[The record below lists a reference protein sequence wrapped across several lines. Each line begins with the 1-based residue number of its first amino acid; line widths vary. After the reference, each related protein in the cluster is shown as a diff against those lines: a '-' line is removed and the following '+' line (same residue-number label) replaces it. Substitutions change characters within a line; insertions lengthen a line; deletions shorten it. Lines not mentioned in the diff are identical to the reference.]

1 VAGCV
6 APQASGRVTVRYR
19 VRLHGRTYTVTR
31 DAAIRGAALG

>member
-31 DAAIRGAALG
+31 HAAIRGAAFG